1 MKEATE
7 SLGVSRPT
15 LWKYMKRMNI
25 IAKDGGAD
33 WRERFITREELE
45 YLRAVLNDKSLLV
58 KVPDARSA
66 DITRDI

>member
-66 DITRDI
+66 DITRDV